1 VQVREQGFFP
11 ERTKGSGQTFADA
24 MDSYLTRRESFWKA
38 GPEWKR
44 IGEKW
49 KERFKGR
56 RLREITRGDVQGEVS
71 TFALNVK
78 SGTVNRHLTLL
89 KAFFRDA
96 VDNGAIEK
104 NSAQFVKKLRENN
117 ERVRYLTEA
126 EEERLFTEL
135 PEKYRPVVLFAILTG
150 MRRGE
155 IFKLERRDVDLDR
168 RIITVRDPKEG
179 MTKRLPISQS
189 VCALLVSAFKS
200 SANDDPRPGDRVFP
214 FDAHNFVNRVFIP
227 TVRRAEIQDFR
238 FHDLRHSFASR
249 LAMKGVD
256 LATIGKLMGHH
267 GIRMTERYAHL
278 TEDRLRAAV
287 ETLTDTPT
295 DTEGDDERENQWA
308 VQVSNLRPPA
318 CKADALPLS

>member
-1 VQVREQGFFP
+1 MDEKEPRKAKRRERGVFEKERGSGIWWVRYADGNGKIRREKVGPKGLALRLYRKRKVQVREQGFFP
-11 ERTKGSGQTFADA
+11 ERTKDSGQTFADA

-71 TFALNVK
+71 TFALDVK

-96 VDNGAIEK
+96 VDNGAIEN

-135 PEKYRPVVLFAILTG
+135 PEK
-150 MRRGE
+150 
-155 IFKLERRDVDLDR
+155 
-168 RIITVRDPKEG
+168 
-179 MTKRLPISQS
+179 
-189 VCALLVSAFKS
+189 
-200 SANDDPRPGDRVFP
+200 
-214 FDAHNFVNRVFIP
+214 
-227 TVRRAEIQDFR
+227 
-238 FHDLRHSFASR
+238 
-249 LAMKGVD
+249 
-256 LATIGKLMGHH
+256 
-267 GIRMTERYAHL
+267 
-278 TEDRLRAAV
+278 
-287 ETLTDTPT
+287 
-295 DTEGDDERENQWA
+295 
-308 VQVSNLRPPA
+308 
-318 CKADALPLS
+318 